1 MLSQIPLI
9 LKVCLSVWV
18 ALLFLGVENREDAL
32 RLVVTLGLMVTQ
44 AKAMNRSKAVPN
56 TSSVL
61 DIQPGVCY
69 LSCDH
74 FQSQFT
80 NHFPIPLLTPCNL
93 GKTQKQFDTC
103 VLFKGQNQSEPRC
116 AAPSALNHPRR
127 SDRRGEL
134 QAPPGRPV
142 WGKQALPGILDPAGI
157 PQRAP
162 EMLAIFLRKRIK
174 FVDTHQFRILF

>member
-1 MLSQIPLI
+1 MAWVLSQIPLI

-18 ALLFLGVENREDAL
+18 ALLFLGVENREGAL

-61 DIQPGVCY
+61 DIQAGVCY

-80 NHFPIPLLTPCNL
+80 NHFPIPR
-93 GKTQKQFDTC
+93 
-103 VLFKGQNQSEPRC
+103 SET
-116 AAPSALNHPRR
+116 
-127 SDRRGEL
+127 
-134 QAPPGRPV
+134 
-142 WGKQALPGILDPAGI
+142 
-157 PQRAP
+157 
-162 EMLAIFLRKRIK
+162 M
-174 FVDTHQFRILF
+174 